1 LYHYIYRSIHSLVYN
16 ALKLIMEISP
26 KLFDEY
32 SNQYKENRQMYII
45 IYINF
50 WLKSFNILK
59 IMIII

>member
-1 LYHYIYRSIHSLVYN
+1 
-16 ALKLIMEISP
+16 MEISP

-50 WLKSFNILK
+50 
-59 IMIII
+59 